1 MSGQSITSEAVIDM
15 DHDQRT
21 KAVRTFAYY
30 IVYIAL
36 GLAFASLGPTLPGL
50 ARNTNS
56 TLREISWLF
65 FTHSAGYT
73 ISSLLSGRLYDSSP
87 GHPVM
92 AVSLLLIAVTMAVI
106 PLVPW
111 LWLLAAVLFLRGL
124 ASAAIDV
131 GGNTLLVWTHKDRSG
146 PWINGL
152 HFCFGLGGLL
162 SPVIVAQSLLLR
174 NDIAPAYWV
183 IAACALPATLWLPWL
198 DSPGIGTAQEKT
210 GMRSSGATMVVL
222 ITLFFFLHVG
232 AEIAYSGWISTY
244 AIEKNILKEAQA
256 AYLTSLFWG
265 AITVGRLATV
275 PFSSR
280 VAPARILMGNL
291 TGCLISTGLLL
302 FFPGSREI
310 LWFSTFLMGFSM
322 AAMFPVSILFAD
334 RCMKINGKVV
344 GIFLV
349 GANTGGMV
357 IPWII
362 GRRFEAAGPR
372 VLGETMLLSI
382 VVAFII
388 LILMIVKMAGFQ
400 RETAGGVD

>member
-1 MSGQSITSEAVIDM
+1 M

-21 KAVRTFAYY
+21 KAVKTIAYY
-30 IVYIAL
+30 FIYIAL

-65 FTHSAGYT
+65 FTHAAGYT
-73 ISSLLSGRLYDSSP
+73 ISSLLVGRLYDRAP
-87 GHPVM
+87 GHPIM

-111 LWLLAAVLFLRGL
+111 LWILAALLFLRGL
-124 ASAAIDV
+124 ASASIDV

-152 HFCFGLGGLL
+152 HFCFGLGGLIA
-162 SPVIVAQSLLLR
+162 PVIVAQSLVLR
-174 NDIAPAYWV
+174 NDITPAYWV
-183 IAACALPATLWLPWL
+183 MAACALPVTLWLPWIK
-198 DSPGIGTAQEKT
+198 SPRIGAVTEEAS
-210 GMRSSGATMVVL
+210 MRSSRVTMVVL
-222 ITLFFFLHVG
+222 VTLFFFLHVG
-232 AEIAYSGWISTY
+232 SEIAYSGWISTY
-244 AIEKNILKEAQA
+244 AIEKNMLNEAQA

-265 AITVGRLATV
+265 AITAGRLATV

-280 VAPARILMGNL
+280 VTPGKILMGNL
-291 TGCLISTGLLL
+291 IGCLISAGLLL
-302 FFPGSREI
+302 LFPNSRGI
-310 LWFSTFLMGFSM
+310 LLFSTFLMGFSM
-322 AAMFPVSILFAD
+322 SSMFPVSILYAD
-334 RCMKINGKVV
+334 RSMKINAKVV

-362 GRRFEAAGPR
+362 GQRFEAAGPG
-372 VLGETMLLSI
+372 VLGQAMLVSI
-382 VVAFII
+382 VAAFVV

-400 RETAGGVD
+400 RSHGEK

>member
-1 MSGQSITSEAVIDM
+1 M
-15 DHDQRT
+15 DEEKKN
-21 KAVRTFAYY
+21 KAVKTFAYY

-56 TLREISWLF
+56 TLREMSWLF
-65 FTHSAGYT
+65 FSHSAGFT
-73 ISSLLSGRLYDSSP
+73 ISSLLIGRLYDRAP
-87 GHPVM
+87 GHPIM
-92 AVSLLLIAVTMAVI
+92 AVSVLLIAVTMAVI

-111 LWLLAAVLFLRGL
+111 LWILAAILFLRGL
-124 ASAAIDV
+124 ASASIDV
-131 GGNTLLVWTHKDRSG
+131 GGNTLLVWTHGDRSG
-146 PWINGL
+146 PWITGL
-152 HFCFGLGGLL
+152 HFCFGLGGFL
-162 SPVIVAQSLLLR
+162 SPIIVAQSLLLR

-183 IAACALPATLWLPWL
+183 MAAFALPVTFWLPWIK
-198 DSPGIGTAQEKT
+198 SPRIGAVTEEAS
-210 GMRSSGATMVVL
+210 MRSSRVTMVVL
-222 ITLFFFLHVG
+222 ISLFFFLHVG

-244 AIEKNILKEAQA
+244 AIQKNILKEAHA
-256 AYLTSLFWG
+256 AYLTSIFWG
-265 AITVGRLATV
+265 SITVGRLATI

-280 VAPARILMGNL
+280 VTPGKILMSNL
-291 TGCLISTGLLL
+291 IGCLISTGLLL
-302 FFPGSREI
+302 LFPGSRGV

-322 AAMFPVSILFAD
+322 ASMYPVSILFAD

-362 GRRFEAAGPR
+362 GQRFETAGPR

-382 VVAFII
+382 AVAFIV
-388 LILMIVKMAGFQ
+388 LILMIVKMAGLQ
-400 RETAGGVD
+400 RSRGEQ